1 MEHKYRKY
9 AVILYAALTYR
20 GSTVLDGKFPF
31 LDSVV
36 QGDGKETRIRVLIP
50 A

>member
-1 MEHKYRKY
+1 M
-9 AVILYAALTYR
+9 LYAALTYR
-20 GSTVLDGKFPF
+20 GSTDLDGKFHF

-36 QGDGKETRIRVLIP
+36 QGDGKETQIRVRVVIP